1 MAILAGDWPIDA
13 STTSGNDLADK
24 LNRLASGALTAVGG
38 VLTGPLTLAADPA
51 AAMQAATKQYADAKA
66 ATVQAGVDQAK
77 ADAAAA
83 ATAATAA
90 SNSAAG
96 KLPLTG
102 GTLTGSLTI
111 TNGALVINTWTITD
125 EGAGIVFRHGG
136 AVKLVIRLDGS
147 IEVPG
152 NITAYANV

>member
-1 MAILAGDWPIDA
+1 MAILPGDWPISA
-13 STTSGNDLADK
+13 ATTSGNDLADK
-24 LNRLASGALTAVGG
+24 LNRLAAGTLTAAGG
-38 VLTGPLTLAADPA
+38 TLVGPLLLHADPSTA
-51 AAMQAATKQYADAKA
+51 LGAATKQYVDTKDA
-66 ATVQAGVDQAK
+66 TLQNGIDQAK

-90 SNSAAG
+90 STAAAG
-96 KLPLTG
+96 KLATTG

-111 TNGALVINTWTITD
+111 NPGALVINTWSITD

-136 AVKLVIRLDGS
+136 AVKFVLRLDGS

-152 NITAYANV
+152 NITAYAPI